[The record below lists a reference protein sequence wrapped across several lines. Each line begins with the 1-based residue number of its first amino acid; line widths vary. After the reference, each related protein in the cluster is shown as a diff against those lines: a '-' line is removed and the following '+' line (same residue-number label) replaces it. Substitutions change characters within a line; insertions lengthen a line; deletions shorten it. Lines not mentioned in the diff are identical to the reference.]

1 MINTSYSS
9 LHETPYECF
18 GPFIGGRVRQG
29 LKVSLDSHN
38 NFMYFLLLYIC
49 VVLLCVN
56 ILPIHKAAV
65 YYPSK
70 ECGLGPE
77 WGCFIYILIPS
88 SLSCKLPLTGPAFL
102 TLALSLVQN
111 KQKCQIK
118 TFCCYF
124 HSVHS
129 TYRAFI
135 VRECIIY
142 YLIISLV
149 LITNHDIC
157 SCNGSKILNVSL

>member
-1 MINTSYSS
+1 MCKHFANPQSCCLLPKQRMWVGPRMGL
-9 LHETPYECF
+9 LHLHF
-18 GPFIGGRVRQG
+18 
-29 LKVSLDSHN
+29 DSQQ
-38 NFMYFLLLYIC
+38 LLMPDLS
-49 VVLLCVN
+49 
-56 ILPIHKAAV
+56 KA
-65 YYPSK
+65 P
-70 ECGLGPE
+70 L
-77 WGCFIYILIPS
+77 
-88 SLSCKLPLTGPAFL
+88 LTGQAFL

-124 HSVHS
+124 HSVQS

>member
-1 MINTSYSS
+1 MCKHFANPPLSCCLLPRQRMWVGRRMGLLHLHFDS
-9 LHETPYECF
+9 L
-18 GPFIGGRVRQG
+18 Q
-29 LKVSLDSHN
+29 
-38 NFMYFLLLYIC
+38 LLMPHLS
-49 VVLLCVN
+49 
-56 ILPIHKAAV
+56 KA
-65 YYPSK
+65 PL
-70 ECGLGPE
+70 LGPA
-77 WGCFIYILIPS
+77 L
-88 SLSCKLPLTGPAFL
+88 L

-124 HSVHS
+124 HSVHC
-129 TYRAFI
+129 TYMAFI

>member
-1 MINTSYSS
+1 MYIFTKVTNCTFIIFLLVSTFLRLVCIYLDQGLTCFRLINTSYSS
-9 LHETPYECF
+9 LHENPYECF

-88 SLSCKLPLTGPAFL
+88 SLSCKLPPHKPSISYLSTLTCA
-102 TLALSLVQN
+102 
-111 KQKCQIK
+111 K
-118 TFCCYF
+118 
-124 HSVHS
+124 
-129 TYRAFI
+129 
-135 VRECIIY
+135 
-142 YLIISLV
+142 
-149 LITNHDIC
+149 
-157 SCNGSKILNVSL
+157 

>member
-1 MINTSYSS
+1 MCKHFANPPLSCCLLPRQRMWVGRRMGLLHLHFDSS
-9 LHETPYECF
+9 
-18 GPFIGGRVRQG
+18 Q
-29 LKVSLDSHN
+29 
-38 NFMYFLLLYIC
+38 LLMPHLS
-49 VVLLCVN
+49 
-56 ILPIHKAAV
+56 KA
-65 YYPSK
+65 PL
-70 ECGLGPE
+70 LGPA
-77 WGCFIYILIPS
+77 L
-88 SLSCKLPLTGPAFL
+88 L
-102 TLALSLVQN
+102 TLALSLVQS

-124 HSVHS
+124 HSLHC

-142 YLIISLV
+142 HLIISLV